1 MSHAISLDSLLNLP
15 AMGIPVVNYS
25 PESTWEFG
33 AAAQGYFRLPNQE
46 RTSIVQLDG
55 TYSLRHQW
63 YVNTQGTLY
72 FGNRTLSPNSLIASS
87 PIDLIL
93 LDIMMGEMS
102 GLEMAEKLRSD
113 IGYRESGI
121 GIPPIIFLTALSDED
136 TVLQGFQLGADDYI
150 SKPFR
155 IAEVLARVA
164 AVLRRSATPKTA
176 VQNSSEVQNSS
187 TIVFEGIVVNKADMS
202 LKVDGETVVMTRK
215 EIELLCYLL
224 THRGQILSREHLL
237 KNVWDSNGFV
247 LERTVD
253 VHITHLRKK
262 LGQYGKRI
270 VTKSGYGYMFS
281 V

>member
-1 MSHAISLDSLLNLP
+1 MAKQRIL
-15 AMGIPVVNYS
+15 
-25 PESTWEFG
+25 
-33 AAAQGYFRLPNQE
+33 
-46 RTSIVQLDG
+46 IVDDEEDICMILS
-55 TYSLRHQW
+55 YSLQKAG
-63 YVNTQGTLY
+63 YDTLVAHSAEEA
-72 FGNRTLSPNSLIASS
+72 LELLQSPIAHTPS

-113 IGYRESGI
+113 IKYRESGI

-164 AVLRRSATPKTA
+164 AVLRRTEARRQQGDEA
-176 VQNSSEVQNSS
+176 IRQEGENC
-187 TIVFEGIVVNKADMS
+187 IVFEGIVVNKADMS
-202 LKVDGETVVMTRK
+202 LKVDDEIVVMTRK

>member
-1 MSHAISLDSLLNLP
+1 MAKQRIL
-15 AMGIPVVNYS
+15 
-25 PESTWEFG
+25 
-33 AAAQGYFRLPNQE
+33 
-46 RTSIVQLDG
+46 IVDDEEDICMILS
-55 TYSLRHQW
+55 YSLQKAGYEVLVAHSAEEALELLQSPIANSPSPINLILLDIMMDGMSGLEMAEHLR
-63 YVNTQGTLY
+63 
-72 FGNRTLSPNSLIASS
+72 LSPNSLIASS
-87 PIDLIL
+87 PSSPH
-93 LDIMMGEMS
+93 EAS
-102 GLEMAEKLRSD
+102 
-113 IGYRESGI
+113 
-121 GIPPIIFLTALSDED
+121 IPPIIFLTALSDEN
-136 TVLQGFQLGADDYI
+136 TVLQGFKLGADDYI

-164 AVLRRSATPKTA
+164 AVLRRTEAMRLSGEKARR
-176 VQNSSEVQNSS
+176 QENDDNC
-187 TIVFEGIVVNKADMS
+187 IVFEGIVVNKADMS
-202 LKVDGETVVMTRK
+202 LKVDGEAVVMTRK

>member
-1 MSHAISLDSLLNLP
+1 MAKQRIL
-15 AMGIPVVNYS
+15 
-25 PESTWEFG
+25 
-33 AAAQGYFRLPNQE
+33 
-46 RTSIVQLDG
+46 IVDDEEDICMILS
-55 TYSLRHQW
+55 YSLQKAGYEVLVAHSAEEALELLQ
-63 YVNTQGTLY
+63 
-72 FGNRTLSPNSLIASS
+72 SPLAHTPS

-113 IGYRESGI
+113 IGRSQSELLDASLLGM
-121 GIPPIIFLTALSDED
+121 GMPPIIFLTALSDED
-136 TVLQGFQLGADDYI
+136 TVLQGFKLGADDYI

-164 AVLRRSATPKTA
+164 AVLRRTA
-176 VQNSSEVQNSS
+176 EQGTRSQEPRPISNDS
-187 TIVFEGIVVNKADMS
+187 IVFEGIVVNKADMS
-202 LKVDGETVVMTRK
+202 LKVDGEAVVMTRK

>member
-1 MSHAISLDSLLNLP
+1 MAKQRIL
-15 AMGIPVVNYS
+15 
-25 PESTWEFG
+25 
-33 AAAQGYFRLPNQE
+33 
-46 RTSIVQLDG
+46 IVDDEEDICMILS
-55 TYSLRHQW
+55 YSLQKAGYEVLVAHSAEEALELLQ
-63 YVNTQGTLY
+63 
-72 FGNRTLSPNSLIASS
+72 SPNSLIASS

-136 TVLQGFQLGADDYI
+136 TVLQGFKLGADDYI

-202 LKVDGETVVMTRK
+202 LKVDDEAVVMTRK

-270 VTKSGYGYMFS
+270 VTKSGYGYLFS

>member
-1 MSHAISLDSLLNLP
+1 MAKQRIL
-15 AMGIPVVNYS
+15 
-25 PESTWEFG
+25 
-33 AAAQGYFRLPNQE
+33 
-46 RTSIVQLDG
+46 IVDDEEDICMILS
-55 TYSLRHQW
+55 YSLQKAGYEVLVAHSAEEALANYELRIKN
-63 YVNTQGTLY
+63 YEV
-72 FGNRTLSPNSLIASS
+72 
-87 PIDLIL
+87 DLIL

-102 GLEMAEKLRSD
+102 GLEMAERLKSEN
-113 IGYRESGI
+113 GKVKSENH
-121 GIPPIIFLTALSDED
+121 IPPIIFLTALSDEE
-136 TVLQGFQLGADDYI
+136 TVLQGFKLGADDYI

-155 IAEVLARVA
+155 IAEVLARVT
-164 AVLRRSATPKTA
+164 AVLRRTEAMRLSGDKAIR
-176 VQNSSEVQNSS
+176 QENDDNC
-187 TIVFEGIVVNKADMS
+187 IVFEGIVVNKADMS
-202 LKVDGETVVMTRK
+202 LKVDGEAVVMTRK

-237 KNVWDSNGFV
+237 NNVWDSNGIV

>member
-1 MSHAISLDSLLNLP
+1 MAEQRIL
-15 AMGIPVVNYS
+15 
-25 PESTWEFG
+25 
-33 AAAQGYFRLPNQE
+33 
-46 RTSIVQLDG
+46 IVDDEEDICMILS
-55 TYSLRHQW
+55 YSLQKAG
-63 YVNTQGTLY
+63 YKT
-72 FGNRTLSPNSLIASS
+72 LIAHSAEEALENYELS
-87 PIDLIL
+87 IKNHEIDLIL

-102 GLEMAEKLRSD
+102 GLEMAEKLKSKNH
-113 IGYRESGI
+113 
-121 GIPPIIFLTALSDED
+121 IPPIIFLTALSDED
-136 TVLQGFQLGADDYI
+136 TVLQGFKLGADDYI

-155 IAEVLARVA
+155 IAEVLARVV
-164 AVLRRSATPKTA
+164 AVLRRSATLKTA
-176 VQNSSEVQNSS
+176 VQSSSEVQNRS

-202 LKVDGETVVMTRK
+202 LKVDGEAVVMTRK

-247 LERTVD
+247 MERTVD
-253 VHITHLRKK
+253 VHITHLRRK

>member
-1 MSHAISLDSLLNLP
+1 MAKQRIL
-15 AMGIPVVNYS
+15 
-25 PESTWEFG
+25 
-33 AAAQGYFRLPNQE
+33 
-46 RTSIVQLDG
+46 IVDDEEDICMILS
-55 TYSLRHQW
+55 YSLQKAGYEVLVAHSAEEALANYELRIKN
-63 YVNTQGTLY
+63 YEV
-72 FGNRTLSPNSLIASS
+72 
-87 PIDLIL
+87 DLIL

-102 GLEMAEKLRSD
+102 GLEMAEKLKSENGNVKD
-113 IGYRESGI
+113 ENHL
-121 GIPPIIFLTALSDED
+121 PPIIFLTALSDED
-136 TVLQGFQLGADDYI
+136 TVLQGFKLGADDYI

-164 AVLRRSATPKTA
+164 AVLRRSAMPKTA
-176 VQNSSEVQNSS
+176 VQNSLEVQNSS

>member
-1 MSHAISLDSLLNLP
+1 MAKQRIL
-15 AMGIPVVNYS
+15 
-25 PESTWEFG
+25 
-33 AAAQGYFRLPNQE
+33 
-46 RTSIVQLDG
+46 IVDDEEDICMILS
-55 TYSLRHQW
+55 YSLQKAG
-63 YVNTQGTLY
+63 YETLVAHSAEEA
-72 FGNRTLSPNSLIASS
+72 LALLLPDSPIASS
-87 PIDLIL
+87 PISLIL
-93 LDIMMGEMS
+93 LDIMMDGMS
-102 GLEMAEKLRSD
+102 GLEMAEKLKSEN
-113 IGYRESGI
+113 GKVKSENHL
-121 GIPPIIFLTALSDED
+121 PPIIFLTALSDED
-136 TVLQGFQLGADDYI
+136 TVLQGFKLGADDYI

-164 AVLRRSATPKTA
+164 AVLRRTA
-176 VQNSSEVQNSS
+176 EQGAKNKEQRPISNDC
-187 TIVFEGIVVNKADMS
+187 IVFEGIVVNKADMS
-202 LKVDGETVVMTRK
+202 LKVDGEAVVMTRK

>member
-1 MSHAISLDSLLNLP
+1 MAKQRIL
-15 AMGIPVVNYS
+15 
-25 PESTWEFG
+25 
-33 AAAQGYFRLPNQE
+33 
-46 RTSIVQLDG
+46 IVDDEEDICMILS
-55 TYSLRHQW
+55 YSLQKAGYEVLVAHSAEEALANYELRIKN
-63 YVNTQGTLY
+63 YEV
-72 FGNRTLSPNSLIASS
+72 
-87 PIDLIL
+87 DLIL

-102 GLEMAEKLRSD
+102 GLEMAEKLRLSPNSL
-113 IGYRESGI
+113 IASSPRSPKEAS
-121 GIPPIIFLTALSDED
+121 IPPIIFLTALSDED
-136 TVLQGFQLGADDYI
+136 TVLQGFKLGADDYI

-164 AVLRRSATPKTA
+164 AVLRRTEAMRVSGDEAMRREGDD
-176 VQNSSEVQNSS
+176 NC
-187 TIVFEGIVVNKADMS
+187 IVFEGIVVNKADMS
-202 LKVDGETVVMTRK
+202 LKVDGEAVVMTRK

-247 LERTVD
+247 MERTVD
-253 VHITHLRKK
+253 VHITHLRRK

>member
-1 MSHAISLDSLLNLP
+1 MAEQRIL
-15 AMGIPVVNYS
+15 
-25 PESTWEFG
+25 
-33 AAAQGYFRLPNQE
+33 
-46 RTSIVQLDG
+46 IVDDEEDICMILS
-55 TYSLRHQW
+55 YSLQKAG
-63 YVNTQGTLY
+63 YKT
-72 FGNRTLSPNSLIASS
+72 LIAHSAEEALENYELS
-87 PIDLIL
+87 IKNHEIDLIL
-93 LDIMMGEMS
+93 LDIMMGEIS
-102 GLEMAEKLRSD
+102 GLEMAEKLKS
-113 IGYRESGI
+113 ENL
-121 GIPPIIFLTALSDED
+121 IPPIIFLTALSDED
-136 TVLQGFQLGADDYI
+136 TVLQGFKLGADDYI

-164 AVLRRSATPKTA
+164 AVLRRSARLKTA
-176 VQNSSEVQNSS
+176 VQSSSEVQNSS

-202 LKVDGETVVMTRK
+202 LKVDGEAVVMARK

-247 LERTVD
+247 MERTVD
-253 VHITHLRKK
+253 VHITHLRRK

>member
-1 MSHAISLDSLLNLP
+1 MAKQRIL
-15 AMGIPVVNYS
+15 
-25 PESTWEFG
+25 
-33 AAAQGYFRLPNQE
+33 
-46 RTSIVQLDG
+46 IVDDEEDICMILS
-55 TYSLRHQW
+55 YSLQKAGYEVLVAHSAEEALANYELRIKN
-63 YVNTQGTLY
+63 YEV
-72 FGNRTLSPNSLIASS
+72 
-87 PIDLIL
+87 DLIL

-113 IGYRESGI
+113 IKYRESGI

-164 AVLRRSATPKTA
+164 AVLRRSAMPKA
-176 VQNSSEVQNSS
+176 IVQDSSEVQNSS

-202 LKVDGETVVMTRK
+202 LKVDGEAVVMTRK

>member
-1 MSHAISLDSLLNLP
+1 MAKQRIL
-15 AMGIPVVNYS
+15 
-25 PESTWEFG
+25 
-33 AAAQGYFRLPNQE
+33 
-46 RTSIVQLDG
+46 IVDDEEDICMILS
-55 TYSLRHQW
+55 YSLQKAGYEVLVAHSAEEALANYELRIKN
-63 YVNTQGTLY
+63 YEV
-72 FGNRTLSPNSLIASS
+72 
-87 PIDLIL
+87 DLIL

-102 GLEMAEKLRSD
+102 GLEMAEKLKSEN
-113 IGYRESGI
+113 GKVKCENH
-121 GIPPIIFLTALSDED
+121 IPPIIFLTALSDED

-164 AVLRRSATPKTA
+164 AVLRRTA
-176 VQNSSEVQNSS
+176 EQGAKNQEQRPISNDC
-187 TIVFEGIVVNKADMS
+187 IVFEGIVVNKADMS
-202 LKVDGETVVMTRK
+202 LKVDDEAVVMTRK

>member
-1 MSHAISLDSLLNLP
+1 MAKQRIL
-15 AMGIPVVNYS
+15 
-25 PESTWEFG
+25 
-33 AAAQGYFRLPNQE
+33 
-46 RTSIVQLDG
+46 IVDDEEDICMILS
-55 TYSLRHQW
+55 YSLQKAG
-63 YVNTQGTLY
+63 YDTLVAHSAEEA
-72 FGNRTLSPNSLIASS
+72 LELLQSPNSLITSS

-113 IGYRESGI
+113 IGYRKSGI

-164 AVLRRSATPKTA
+164 AVLRRTA
-176 VQNSSEVQNSS
+176 EQGTRNQESRPISNDC
-187 TIVFEGIVVNKADMS
+187 IVFEGIVVNKADMS
-202 LKVDGETVVMTRK
+202 LKVDGEAVVMTRK

>member
-1 MSHAISLDSLLNLP
+1 MAKQRIL
-15 AMGIPVVNYS
+15 
-25 PESTWEFG
+25 
-33 AAAQGYFRLPNQE
+33 
-46 RTSIVQLDG
+46 IVDDEEDICMILS
-55 TYSLRHQW
+55 YSLQKAG
-63 YVNTQGTLY
+63 YETLVAHSAEEA
-72 FGNRTLSPNSLIASS
+72 LELLQS
-87 PIDLIL
+87 PIANSPSPISLIL
-93 LDIMMGEMS
+93 LDIMMDGMS

-136 TVLQGFQLGADDYI
+136 TVLQGFKLGADDYI

-164 AVLRRSATPKTA
+164 AVLRRTA
-176 VQNSSEVQNSS
+176 EQGAKNQEQRPISNDC
-187 TIVFEGIVVNKADMS
+187 IVFEGIVVNKADMS
-202 LKVDGETVVMTRK
+202 LTVDGENVKTTRK

-224 THRGQILSREHLL
+224 THRGQILSRNHLL
-237 KNVWDSNGFV
+237 NNVWDSNGYV

-253 VHITHLRKK
+253 VHITHLRRK

-270 VTKSGYGYMFS
+270 ITKSGYGYMFS

>member
-1 MSHAISLDSLLNLP
+1 MILS
-15 AMGIPVVNYS
+15 
-25 PESTWEFG
+25 
-33 AAAQGYFRLPNQE
+33 
-46 RTSIVQLDG
+46 
-55 TYSLRHQW
+55 YSLQKAGYEVLVAHSAEEALELLQ
-63 YVNTQGTLY
+63 
-72 FGNRTLSPNSLIASS
+72 SPIAHTPS

-113 IGYRESGI
+113 IKYRESGI

-136 TVLQGFQLGADDYI
+136 TVLQGFKLGADDYI

-164 AVLRRSATPKTA
+164 AVLRRTEASRREDD
-176 VQNSSEVQNSS
+176 EVIRQEGENC
-187 TIVFEGIVVNKADMS
+187 IVFEGIVVNKADMS
-202 LKVDGETVVMTRK
+202 LKVDGEAVVMTRK

-237 KNVWDSNGFV
+237 QNVWDSNGFV

-253 VHITHLRKK
+253 VHITHLRRK
-262 LGQYGKRI
+262 LGQYSKHI
-270 VTKSGYGYMFS
+270 KTKSGYGYLFEG
-281 V
+281 

>member
-1 MSHAISLDSLLNLP
+1 MAKQRIL
-15 AMGIPVVNYS
+15 
-25 PESTWEFG
+25 
-33 AAAQGYFRLPNQE
+33 
-46 RTSIVQLDG
+46 IVDDEEDICMILS
-55 TYSLRHQW
+55 YSLQKAG
-63 YVNTQGTLY
+63 YETLVAHSAEEAL
-72 FGNRTLSPNSLIASS
+72 TILSPIANNPS
-87 PIDLIL
+87 PISLIL

-113 IGYRESGI
+113 IGRSQSELLDASLLGM
-121 GIPPIIFLTALSDED
+121 GMPPIIFLTALSDED
-136 TVLQGFQLGADDYI
+136 TVLQGFKLGADDYI

-155 IAEVLARVA
+155 IAEVLARIA

-202 LKVDGETVVMTRK
+202 LKVDGEAVVMTRK

-247 LERTVD
+247 MERTVD
-253 VHITHLRKK
+253 VHITHLRRK

>member
-1 MSHAISLDSLLNLP
+1 MTKQRIL
-15 AMGIPVVNYS
+15 
-25 PESTWEFG
+25 
-33 AAAQGYFRLPNQE
+33 
-46 RTSIVQLDG
+46 IVDDEEDICMILS
-55 TYSLRHQW
+55 YSLQKAGYEVLVAHSAEEALANYELRIKN
-63 YVNTQGTLY
+63 YEV
-72 FGNRTLSPNSLIASS
+72 
-87 PIDLIL
+87 DLIL

-102 GLEMAEKLRSD
+102 GLEMAEILNQKPGTKSQDRSV
-113 IGYRESGI
+113 
-121 GIPPIIFLTALSDED
+121 PPIIFLTALSDED
-136 TVLQGFQLGADDYI
+136 TVLQGFKLGADDYI

-164 AVLRRSATPKTA
+164 AVLRRT
-176 VQNSSEVQNSS
+176 EVMRLSGDQAIRQENDGNC
-187 TIVFEGIVVNKADMS
+187 IVFEGIVVNKADMS
-202 LKVDGETVVMTRK
+202 LKVDGEAVVMTRK

-237 KNVWDSNGFV
+237 QNVWDSNGFV